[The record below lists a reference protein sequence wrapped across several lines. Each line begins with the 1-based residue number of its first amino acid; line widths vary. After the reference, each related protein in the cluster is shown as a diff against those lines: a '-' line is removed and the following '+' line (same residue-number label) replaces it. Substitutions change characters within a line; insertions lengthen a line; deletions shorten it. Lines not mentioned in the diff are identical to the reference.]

1 MPPQLVLH
9 YESMNYVVYVVN
21 YTNDRFVVSK
31 MNQCLACRVIDV
43 RVDYFPF
50 HI

>member
-21 YTNDRFVVSK
+21 YTNDSLVVSK
-31 MNQCLACRVIDV
+31 MNQCLACQVIDV